1 MELAKAL
8 DVRKGV
14 TAIIGAGGKT
24 TLLLALA
31 RELAQAARVIVT
43 TTTHIYPPDGFPC
56 LLRPGEAEIAAA
68 LEKHPCVCVGKPAKE
83 GKITAA
89 DVPVRTLAE
98 LADYVLVEADGAHG
112 RPAKAHADY
121 EPVVPPEANQTI
133 LVFGLSAL
141 GQPIRA
147 CVHRPAIF
155 AARCGVPEDDLLTP
169 ELAATFINDETP
181 HTRVL
186 LNQADTAERLALG
199 RGMAAMLRGPVCL
212 GALQKEWITC

>member
-8 DVRKGV
+8 AVRRGV

-31 RELAQAARVIVT
+31 RELARTARVIVT
-43 TTTHIYPPDGFPC
+43 TTTHIYPPEGLPC
-56 LLRPGEAEIAAA
+56 LIQPGEAEVRQA
-68 LEKHPCVCVGKPAKE
+68 LAEQPCICVGKPAKE
-83 GKITAA
+83 GKITAT
-89 DVPVRTLAE
+89 DVPVRTLLE
-98 LADYVLVEADGAHG
+98 LADYVLVEADGAHH

-141 GQPIRA
+141 GRPIQA
-147 CVHRPAIF
+147 CVHRPAIL
-155 AARCGVPEDDLLTP
+155 AARCGCSEEDLLTP
-169 ELAATFINDETP
+169 ELAAKFINEETP

-186 LNQADTAERLALG
+186 LNQADTVERLALG
-199 RGMAAMLRGPVCL
+199 REMAAMLRGPVCL
-212 GALQKEWITC
+212 GALQKEWIEC

>member
-56 LLRPGEAEIAAA
+56 LLQPGEAEIAAA

-98 LADYVLVEADGAHG
+98 LAEKTKRL
-112 RPAKAHADY
+112 K
-121 EPVVPPEANQTI
+121 
-133 LVFGLSAL
+133 
-141 GQPIRA
+141 
-147 CVHRPAIF
+147 
-155 AARCGVPEDDLLTP
+155 
-169 ELAATFINDETP
+169 ELNI
-181 HTRVL
+181 L
-186 LNQADTAERLALG
+186 LNMDEKDKTLMDDGPDEGEEMPERKVVGLE
-199 RGMAAMLRGPVCL
+199 R
-212 GALQKEWITC
+212 

>member
-56 LLRPGEAEIAAA
+56 LLQPGEAEIAAA

-89 DVPVRTLAE
+89 DVPGTHAGGAWRTCSR
-98 LADYVLVEADGAHG
+98 GGG
-112 RPAKAHADY
+112 RRAWAACKGPC
-121 EPVVPPEANQTI
+121 
-133 LVFGLSAL
+133 GL
-141 GQPIRA
+141 
-147 CVHRPAIF
+147 
-155 AARCGVPEDDLLTP
+155 
-169 ELAATFINDETP
+169 
-181 HTRVL
+181 
-186 LNQADTAERLALG
+186 
-199 RGMAAMLRGPVCL
+199 
-212 GALQKEWITC
+212 

>member
-43 TTTHIYPPDGFPC
+43 TTTHIYPPDDFPC
-56 LLRPGEAEIAAA
+56 
-68 LEKHPCVCVGKPAKE
+68 
-83 GKITAA
+83 
-89 DVPVRTLAE
+89 LAE

-155 AARCGVPEDDLLTP
+155 AARCGVSEDDLLTP

-212 GALQKEWITC
+212 GTFRRSG